1 MSAVL
6 FWGTNQNE
14 SDSIQNLTKSQI
26 YKANA
31 EYFRQMFHDP
41 ETGEIPEGIRQREL
55 LHAELFD
62 QEYDLKHNKSLS
74 DDEKDMIWY
83 EAGPND
89 VGGRTR
95 ALAVHCEDSDLIIAG
110 GVSGGIWKSSDRGAS
125 WHLKSDISHSHSVS
139 ALAQD
144 TRIGHTNVWY
154 YGTGEFTKNSVT
166 DLTFRENYYGN
177 GIYKSTNEGET
188 WRLLENAK
196 SKYAGGDDR
205 FNFISRLAVSPKT
218 GTIFAAANNYGI
230 LRSDDE
236 GESFYV
242 ALGGNDN
249 YRYSDVSVA
258 SDGTV
263 YAVLSEYGTNH
274 ARRVLPGVW
283 KSTDDG
289 NYFENITPNDFPSKH
304 ERSVIAVAPSNP
316 EVVYVLTYTGLVND
330 YNTNDIRL
338 FYINTGTGVS
348 EDRTVNLPLVGGYT
362 SILNAQG
369 GYNLLIS
376 VKPDDENFVLVG
388 GTNLYRSFDGFQT
401 KPSDMME
408 SWIAGYHPR
417 YYKYPGQHPDLH
429 ICAFVPDE
437 PNKMWSGHD
446 GGLSYCDDITAAT
459 NDSTDLKWTNMNN
472 GYNVTQF
479 YNVAMADNPRDF
491 RLICGSQDNGSP
503 YFISNGQD
511 IGESRDISGGDG
523 AFAHIG
529 ENYAFSSV
537 YFGRV
542 LRHPYDEDD
551 NPKNGSLVSPAAAK
565 GELFFNPYV
574 VDPLD
579 DEIMYFPSGRQLWR
593 NIEMHAPNN
602 EVRDKWEQ
610 MSGFEIPPGY
620 SITAIN
626 VSKNNPHNL
635 LYFAAS
641 SRWDNPMKPIIFRM
655 ENANNE
661 LADVIE
667 VSIPDAPRGA
677 HISSIAISPHNGD
690 EMLVTMSNYNV

>member
-1 MSAVL
+1 
-6 FWGTNQNE
+6 
-14 SDSIQNLTKSQI
+14 
-26 YKANA
+26 
-31 EYFRQMFHDP
+31 
-41 ETGEIPEGIRQREL
+41 
-55 LHAELFD
+55 
-62 QEYDLKHNKSLS
+62 
-74 DDEKDMIWY
+74 
-83 EAGPND
+83 
-89 VGGRTR
+89 
-95 ALAVHCEDSDLIIAG
+95 
-110 GVSGGIWKSSDRGAS
+110 
-125 WHLKSDISHSHSVS
+125 
-139 ALAQD
+139 
-144 TRIGHTNVWY
+144 
-154 YGTGEFTKNSVT
+154 
-166 DLTFRENYYGN
+166 
-177 GIYKSTNEGET
+177 
-188 WRLLENAK
+188 
-196 SKYAGGDDR
+196 
-205 FNFISRLAVSPKT
+205 
-218 GTIFAAANNYGI
+218 
-230 LRSDDE
+230 
-236 GESFYV
+236 
-242 ALGGNDN
+242 
-249 YRYSDVSVA
+249 
-258 SDGTV
+258 
-263 YAVLSEYGTNH
+263 
-274 ARRVLPGVW
+274 
-283 KSTDDG
+283 
-289 NYFENITPNDFPSKH
+289 
-304 ERSVIAVAPSNP
+304 VIAVAPSNS
-316 EVVYVLTYTGLVND
+316 EVLYVLTYTGLVND

-348 EDRTVNLPLVGGYT
+348 EDRTENLPLAGSYT

-376 VKPDDENFVLVG
+376 VKPDDENYVLVG

-401 KPSDMME
+401 KPTDMME
-408 SWIAGYHPR
+408 SWIGGYHPKS
-417 YYKYPGQHPDLH
+417 YKYPGQHPDQH

-446 GGLSYCDDITAAT
+446 GGLSYCDDITALT
-459 NDSTDLKWTNMNN
+459 NDSTDLEWTNMNN

-479 YNVAMADNPRDF
+479 YNVAIADKPRDF

-503 YFISNGQD
+503 YFISNGKD
-511 IGESRDISGGDG
+511 IGESQDISGGDG
-523 AFAHIG
+523 AFCHLG

-542 LRHPYDEDD
+542 LRHAYDDD
-551 NPKNGSLVSPAAAK
+551 GNPLNGRSVSPPDAE
-565 GELFFNPYV
+565 GELFFNAYV

-677 HISSIAISPHNGD
+677 HVSSIAISPHNGD
-690 EMLVTMSNYNV
+690 EILVTMSNYNVTSVYLSTDGGFTYESVEGNLANMGDIPGPAITSSSILPLGLVTTQDQGVDGVTSPTIPAGLTVYLVGTTTGLYSTLLMQGSHTIWKRESARLMGNVLVFDIKTRYSDNYAAAATFGRGVFITKGEVDLSSVDENIMQNQLTLSSIYPNPAKNYVNIEFNNPFVRNLTYALYDLKGRIVQNIKQIRGLPGNQSLRIETGNLKTGVYLIE